1 MSGAAGGLDLRYPIG
16 GLFAVLGVMLTAWGW
31 ATNGDPR
38 LYDRTGG
45 MNINLWWGLV
55 LLVVGLLFLWLARR
69 GSAAARAAMS
79 TPEGRATERRE
90 HAKGLEH

>member
-1 MSGAAGGLDLRYPIG
+1 MSGAASLDLRYPIG
-16 GLFAVLGVMLTAWGW
+16 GLFAVLGVVLTGWGW
-31 ATNGDPR
+31 VTNGDPS
-38 LYDRTGG
+38 LYDRSGG

-55 LLVVGLLFLWLARR
+55 LLVVGVIFLLLARR
-69 GSAAARAAMS
+69 GSAAVRTAMS

>member
-1 MSGAAGGLDLRYPIG
+1 
-16 GLFAVLGVMLTAWGW
+16 
-31 ATNGDPR
+31 
-38 LYDRTGG
+38 

-55 LLVVGLLFLWLARR
+55 LLVVGVIFLLLARR
-69 GSAAARAAMS
+69 GSAAVRAAMS